1 MKKILTVLALC
12 VFAAFAGTAAT
23 ENLLE
28 EAVFQPEKKNF
39 TFWKVKDLEA
49 STTVR
54 NGVVKITV
62 KTNKADKANLY
73 NAQFIVPYNKGFKA
87 GVHYRAEVTIK
98 SSTDLKIAMNIFLNQ
113 KPWTSLRGKTIQLK
127 EGVPTVAALN
137 FSTAED
143 ISGNYR
149 VPMLAIGLAPA
160 GSTVEISSVK
170 LFEVK

>member
-98 SSTDLKIAMNIFLNQ
+98 SSTDLKIAMNISLNQ
-113 KPWTSLRGKTIQLK
+113 KPWTSLAAKPSSSRK
-127 EGVPTVAALN
+127 EFRRSPRSTSPPRRTSPATTAFPCSPSVWLRPAARWR
-137 FSTAED
+137 S
-143 ISGNYR
+143 
-149 VPMLAIGLAPA
+149 PA
-160 GSTVEISSVK
+160 
-170 LFEVK
+170 

>member
-98 SSTDLKIAMNIFLNQ
+98 SSTDLKIAMNISLNQ
-113 KPWTSLRGKTIQLK
+113 KP
-127 EGVPTVAALN
+127 
-137 FSTAED
+137 
-143 ISGNYR
+143 
-149 VPMLAIGLAPA
+149 
-160 GSTVEISSVK
+160 
-170 LFEVK
+170 

>member
-98 SSTDLKIAMNIFLNQ
+98 SSTDLKIAMNISSTKSRGPASAA
-113 KPWTSLRGKTIQLK
+113 KPSSSRKEFRRSPRSTSPPRRTSPATTASPCSPSVWLR
-127 EGVPTVAALN
+127 PAARWR
-137 FSTAED
+137 S
-143 ISGNYR
+143 
-149 VPMLAIGLAPA
+149 PA
-160 GSTVEISSVK
+160 
-170 LFEVK
+170 

>member
-1 MKKILTVLALC
+1 M
-12 VFAAFAGTAAT
+12 
-23 ENLLE
+23 
-28 EAVFQPEKKNF
+28 
-39 TFWKVKDLEA
+39 
-49 STTVR
+49 
-54 NGVVKITV
+54 
-62 KTNKADKANLY
+62 
-73 NAQFIVPYNKGFKA
+73 
-87 GVHYRAEVTIK
+87 HYRAEVTIK
-98 SSTDLKIAMNIFLNQ
+98 SSTDLKIAMNISLNQ